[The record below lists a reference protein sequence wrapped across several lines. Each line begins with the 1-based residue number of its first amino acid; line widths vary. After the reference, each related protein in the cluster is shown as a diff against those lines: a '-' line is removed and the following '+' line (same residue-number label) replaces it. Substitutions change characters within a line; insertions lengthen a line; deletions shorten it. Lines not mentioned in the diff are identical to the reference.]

1 MTNESNIHIDE
12 TTGHTIR
19 VIPIKNQV
27 KNFKK
32 TSRNRTRSNF
42 MINIQQGDG
51 YPITGSRRSPF
62 LKESV
67 MTPRLWERDMRPD
80 AKAEL
85 RTRARSALRKDQK
98 RR

>member
-12 TTGHTIR
+12 TTGDTIR

-42 MINIQQGDG
+42 VINIQQGAG
-51 YPITGSRRSPF
+51 YPII
-62 LKESV
+62 
-67 MTPRLWERDMRPD
+67 
-80 AKAEL
+80 
-85 RTRARSALRKDQK
+85 
-98 RR
+98 